1 MKRKIKEIY
10 IHIVIEEKR
19 CFNAS
24 FNYPN
29 DYPQAYYGMQYLS
42 RCLTKHQS
50 QTKDFVLCWWCV
62 IRKLVKWWKAFE
74 KWKILIHKTAIV
86 FNIFFSKDK
95 NMILSSPEPRGCSV
109 YGIWHLLTQMKITD
123 IEHLDIFNFQLCI
136 PKKKN
141 HKVFHK
147 RTSKDFTF
155 Y

>member
-74 KWKILIHKTAIV
+74 KWKILIHKNSYGIQYYKK
-86 FNIFFSKDK
+86 SK
-95 NMILSSPEPRGCSV
+95 NMILRNAPF
-109 YGIWHLLTQMKITD
+109 M
-123 IEHLDIFNFQLCI
+123 IFGTC
-136 PKKKN
+136 
-141 HKVFHK
+141 
-147 RTSKDFTF
+147 
-155 Y
+155 

>member
-74 KWKILIHKTAIV
+74 KWKILIHKNNYCILY
-86 FNIFFSKDK
+86 FSKSK
-95 NMILSSPEPRGCSV
+95 NVLLWFSV
-109 YGIWHLLTQMKITD
+109 YDIWHLLTQIKRAD
-123 IEHLDIFNFQLCI
+123 VEHLGIFNFQFCI
-136 PKKKN
+136 PQKKN
-141 HKVFHK
+141 HRVLHK

>member
-10 IHIVIEEKR
+10 IHIVIEENR

-74 KWKILIHKTAIV
+74 KWKILIHKNTYCICY
-86 FNIFFSKDK
+86 FSKSK
-95 NMILSSPEPRGCSV
+95 KMILSFKVFIVLRV
-109 YGIWHLLTQMKITD
+109 WYLALINT
-123 IEHLDIFNFQLCI
+123 N
-136 PKKKN
+136 KKN
-141 HKVFHK
+141 WCWAFRHIQFSVLYTAKEK
-147 RTSKDFTF
+147 P
-155 Y
+155 

>member
-74 KWKILIHKTAIV
+74 KWKILIHKNSYCICYFQIV
-86 FNIFFSKDK
+86 KH
-95 NMILSSPEPRGCSV
+95 SV
-109 YGIWHLLTQMKITD
+109 YDIWNLLTQIKRTD
-123 IEHLDIFNFQLCI
+123 VEHLGIFNFQFCI
-136 PKKKN
+136 PQKKN
-141 HKVFHK
+141 HRVFHK